1 MRLLIIDDE
10 IVALNALKK
19 RVDWLSYGFQEVFTA
34 QDAASARELLVRTKI
49 DLVLCDVEMPGED
62 GLSLIRFIRDNYV
75 DTDCIMVTC
84 HAEFD
89 YLKQAMKSKA
99 YDYILKPID
108 YEELDT
114 LLKQYAAEKQEKNT
128 KKMVEQIVERT
139 EAFRGGAEDTQ
150 GDRIETAKRYIED
163 HLHEKIY
170 VEDLASLIHVN
181 EQYFMRVFKK
191 ETGKSV
197 TEYITERRI
206 SLASALLKNT
216 DKSIN
221 FIADSVGCDN
231 YSYFTKLFKKYTG
244 FTPREYRNQFQK
256 S

>member
-1 MRLLIIDDE
+1 MKLLIVDDE
-10 IVALNALKK
+10 IVALNSLKK
-19 RVDWLSYGFQEVFTA
+19 RVDWVSYGFQEVFTA
-34 QDAASARELLVRTKI
+34 QDVASAKELLRRVQI
-49 DLVLCDVEMPGED
+49 DLVLSDVEMPGED
-62 GLSLIRFIRDNYV
+62 GLSLIRFIRENYPK
-75 DTDCIMVTC
+75 TNCIMVTC

-108 YEELDT
+108 YEELDV
-114 LLKQYAAEKQEKNT
+114 LLKQFVSDFEESATKQK
-128 KKMVEQIVERT
+128 VSQLIERT
-139 EAFRGGAEDTQ
+139 EETRGGAEDTQ
-150 GDRIETAKRYIED
+150 EERISAIKKYIEE
-163 HLHEKIY
+163 HLNEKIY
-170 VEDLASLIHVN
+170 VEDLAEIIHVN
-181 EQYFMRVFKK
+181 EQYLMRIFKK
-191 ETGKSV
+191 ATGKSV

-221 FIADSVGCDN
+221 FIADCVGCEN

-256 S
+256 P

>member
-1 MRLLIIDDE
+1 MKLLIIDDE
-10 IVALNALKK
+10 IVALKALYK
-19 RVDWLSYGFQEVFTA
+19 RVDWISYGFQEVYTA
-34 QDAASARELLVRTKI
+34 QDAASARELLLRTKI

-62 GLSLIRFIRDNYV
+62 GLSLIQFIHETYE

-89 YLKQAMKSKA
+89 YLKKAMKSKA

-108 YEELDT
+108 YEELDV
-114 LLKQYAAEKQEKNT
+114 LLKQYISEKNEASTKRHLDMVVGKTESVRGTEDSLENRIECT
-128 KKMVEQIVERT
+128 KK
-139 EAFRGGAEDTQ
+139 
-150 GDRIETAKRYIED
+150 YIEE
-163 HLHEKIY
+163 HLSEKIY
-170 VEDLASLIHVN
+170 VEDLAKLIHVN
-181 EQYFMRVFKK
+181 EQYFMRLFKK

-221 FIADSVGCDN
+221 FVADCVGCEN

-256 S
+256 